1 MSELTQE
8 KVQLLSKLYN
18 LKSEDSIIINGIL
31 DEQSKNS
38 ANKKEKEEKLSQ
50 TTDDKNNEVE
60 TLNNFESQATT
71 ALEQFGTFNNDSF
84 SLLSLVGVKFSFGDQ
99 LELLRKE
106 KDNFIETTKEKI
118 ANYEE
123 QINTINDEITQLDDE
138 SKDIANNLA
147 NAKQQKEKLASLL
160 DDILN
165 NGNDSYNRGYVRNIL
180 EGFNYFSQDEE
191 NSLELL
197 ILFPEQGLLEYD
209 SKKLYESPMS
219 FKPEEPK
226 EIEKNIDN
234 DEPSIIVK
242 EEEKTIPEIVIE
254 NDKDEN
260 IVPSI
265 TPEYKEE
272 KEEEPVIV
280 PIITEESTDNG
291 IFEKNNEEIKG
302 FNDNLDGYPSFD
314 EFLARADEQYKKQEE
329 NTESPIIS
337 PIEEPKEEPEK
348 IISALD
354 KKASE
359 LPEENRDR
367 IIELIEASDANVKA
381 NYDMLKVLEL
391 TDNQIFTLQPN
402 DYLYL
407 TDKELVSKIT
417 LLRGNGINDKAIK
430 EELIAGNFVSSLDE
444 MKERLNTLK
453 KIDNEVTEN
462 NISQIQND
470 LNRCEKN
477 IDILKENGIDL
488 EKKEIE
494 NYMYLLSNCDQIQ
507 SQINYLKD
515 YSIKLVRKNG
525 KYALEAFWKSP
536 KKLAIDI
543 DDLLEADLENLIEA
557 YPEVLGKNCETIQRR
572 IKYCLENDIPVVD
585 ENNQN
590 VFYKYIYD
598 EVDFNK
604 SFGNVELPKI
614 KSFEE
619 TNTTLKD
626 EVNNDLVV
634 ELNNYYNDEKD
645 QDIELDEDAFKK
657 LDSIINDI
665 TSTIKCNLDDLT
677 YKNDEM
683 IISKNKIERNAAVL
697 VSALSKQDKK
707 IDGLEKEIIIVAALY
722 NTRLPLD
729 QIKKI
734 IKTAIGSKGEMS
746 LWCT

>member
-746 LWCT
+746 L